1 MQVITIESQAFQKI
15 VNQLEAI
22 NEKLNQQKDKT
33 PLTDIWID
41 NQDVCELLHVSKRT
55 LQHYRDS
62 GKLPFSQIGAKIYY
76 KASDVDGFLED
87 NYKKKDLRNFVN
99 LKFLFVI

>member
-1 MQVITIESQAFQKI
+1 MQVITIESEAFQKL

-22 NEKLNQQKDKT
+22 NTKLNEQKEST
-33 PLTDIWID
+33 PLSDVWMD
-41 NQDVCELLHVSKRT
+41 NQDVCELLHISKRT

-87 NYKKKDLRNFVN
+87 NYKKKA
-99 LKFLFVI
+99 

>member
-87 NYKKKDLRNFVN
+87 NYKKK
-99 LKFLFVI
+99 

>member
-15 VNQLEAI
+15 VDQLEAI
-22 NEKLNQQKDKT
+22 QQKLNKEKSTT
-33 PLTDIWID
+33 PLSDIWMD

-62 GKLPFSQIGAKIYY
+62 GKIPFSQIGAKIYY
-76 KASDVDGFLED
+76 KASDIDEFL
-87 NYKKKDLRNFVN
+87 NQHYKN
-99 LKFLFVI
+99 

>member
-1 MQVITIESQAFQKI
+1 MQVITIESEAFQKI
-15 VNQLEAI
+15 VDRLEAI
-22 NEKLNQQKDKT
+22 STKLNQQKDTT
-33 PLTDIWID
+33 PLSDVWMD

-76 KASDVDGFLED
+76 KASDIDEFLQSH
-87 NYKKKDLRNFVN
+87 YTK
-99 LKFLFVI
+99 